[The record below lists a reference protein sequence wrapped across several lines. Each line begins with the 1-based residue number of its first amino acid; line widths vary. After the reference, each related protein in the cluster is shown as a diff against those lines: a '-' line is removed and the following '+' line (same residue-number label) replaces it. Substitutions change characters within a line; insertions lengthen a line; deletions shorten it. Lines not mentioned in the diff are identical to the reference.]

1 MNNKQSTIQQIT
13 SIADFEALTARQPKL
28 LVEFFATWCPHCKA
42 FNPVLQQAAAALKEQ
57 SVMTVQV
64 DVDALESLAEEY
76 GVESIP
82 TLVYFQDGK
91 AITKTEGERS
101 ESEVLDFV
109 KTSME
114 QQ

>member
-1 MNNKQSTIQQIT
+1 MNNTQSALQKVT
-13 SIADFEALTARQPKL
+13 SIAEFEALCARQPKL
-28 LVEFFATWCPHCKA
+28 LVEFFAAWCPHCKA
-42 FNPVLQQAAAALKEQ
+42 FYPVLEQAAAKLKEQ
-57 SVMTVQV
+57 SVVTVQA

-82 TLVYFQDGK
+82 TLVFFQDGK

-109 KTSME
+109 KTSLE
-114 QQ
+114 Q